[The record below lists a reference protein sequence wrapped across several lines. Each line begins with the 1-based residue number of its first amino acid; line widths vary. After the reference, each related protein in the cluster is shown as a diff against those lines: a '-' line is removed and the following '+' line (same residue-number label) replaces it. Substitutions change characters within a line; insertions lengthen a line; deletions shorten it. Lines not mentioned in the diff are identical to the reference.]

1 MRRYIV
7 LLLITGIVWA
17 QTDFDKLV
25 LKDGTEYLGEYSR
38 TEGKIVYFKP
48 QEAFGFQPVPVK
60 LIQTLKLKD
69 GRVLLHNGIIKKNK
83 HTLALEEYQKLNTK
97 EKAIYDAN
105 LYNVKKWALYGPI
118 STIIFGGC
126 TLLYQWY
133 DEGEVRKVDSG
144 EWWES
149 PIFLGGSSAASL
161 SIPYLVLNN
170 KEKFNFP
177 KSILT
182 DSEKEIYKQAYSKKL
197 KKRKFKYIVG
207 STIITG
213 ALAFIYRVTSGIS
226 GSINMGPGPY

>member
-17 QTDFDKLV
+17 QTNFDKLV
-25 LKDGTEYLGEYSR
+25 LKDGTTYFGEFVGISAS
-38 TEGKIVYFKP
+38 TKTVIFVS
-48 QEAFGFQPVPVK
+48 
-60 LIQTLKLKD
+60 
-69 GRVLLHNGIIKKNK
+69 GRVQYYRPISTVESLVLEDGTVLIKG
-83 HTLALEEYQKLNTK
+83 YQQLSTK
-97 EKAIYDAN
+97 EKAIYDAKSKN
-105 LYNVKKWALYGPI
+105 LDKWYLFAPI

-133 DEGEVRKVDSG
+133 DDGEVTGLLSVKGG
-144 EWWES
+144 EFWES

-161 SIPYLVLNN
+161 SIPYLILNIN
-170 KEKFNFP
+170 EKFNFP

-197 KKRKFKYIVG
+197 RQIKFKYIVA

-213 ALAFIYRVTSGIS
+213 VSAFIYRVTSGIS
-226 GSINMGPGPY
+226 GSIDMGPGPPGPY